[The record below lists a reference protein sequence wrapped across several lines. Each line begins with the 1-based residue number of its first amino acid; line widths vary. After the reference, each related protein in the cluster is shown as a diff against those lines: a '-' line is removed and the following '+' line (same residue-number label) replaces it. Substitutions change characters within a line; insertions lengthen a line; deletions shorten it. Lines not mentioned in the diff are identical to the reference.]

1 MPTWQETVFKPSLK
15 SDASCGMY
23 AAYHMGGY
31 NKHKYACGKGDN
43 VDYDDAPH
51 GNVHRDTGKII
62 TFWVESDN
70 TGGLLYEKQCKG
82 YDVSEEQP
90 AQDNHG
96 RKIQENG
103 AQLSVCRSH
112 SLHYTYET
120 SALQYNDEQAANH
133 SHTGNTY
140 HQHKNGHNVRV
151 QQCEP

>member
-1 MPTWQETVFKPSLK
+1 MLTWQETIFKPSLK

-23 AAYHMGGY
+23 TAYHMGGY

-82 YDVSEEQP
+82 YDVSEEQT

-96 RKIQENG
+96 R
-103 AQLSVCRSH
+103 
-112 SLHYTYET
+112 
-120 SALQYNDEQAANH
+120 
-133 SHTGNTY
+133 
-140 HQHKNGHNVRV
+140 
-151 QQCEP
+151 